1 MCETPPNPLLD
12 QKVDMWS
19 AILKVCFGPIAD
31 TPHSLDNSSGLS
43 APLDQ
48 GPSRLMAS
56 SNLVVEQ
63 NATRLNISAAQ
74 LSPPFRQS
82 SDRSS
87 SQVTRHPEN
96 HSNLF
101 RGPARTR
108 LGPPIGRTFLFPLRL
123 LKKRVRRKKIAPIF
137 RHRRY

>member
-1 MCETPPNPLLD
+1 MCATPPGPLLD

-19 AILKVCFGPIAD
+19 AVLMVCFGPIAD
-31 TPHSLDNSSGLS
+31 RPHSLDNSSGLS

-108 LGPPIGRTFLFPLRL
+108 LWQRTDVPFSVASF
-123 LKKRVRRKKIAPIF
+123 
-137 RHRRY
+137 